1 MKSNQIL
8 MLVVAFLLGCMVMV
22 CSGVVVEGLQH
33 DPNNR
38 YYSSKEEWCKHNPS
52 DSECRSHPPIHHRN
66 TGQ

>member
-22 CSGVVVEGLQH
+22 CSGVVEGLQH
-33 DPNNR
+33 LDPNNR
-38 YYSSKEEWCKHNPS
+38 FYSSKKEWCSHNPS
-52 DSECRSHPPIHHRN
+52 ECGSHPPIHHPN